1 MLDPT
6 KHPPHFSC
14 TRMEGDAAMARVGRF
29 CWRRAIIAALVLSAA
44 TYGAGTTAQADEAVI
59 ATGQQTNGKARA
71 DILSLKRT
79 EGDTMTL
86 RFAVAN
92 ENSKTLLVVLG
103 NMRLFDLV
111 NRRSYEPGVKSPEC
125 NIPPGERRVCW
136 AVFAAP
142 GANVRSLN
150 VSFDEDFGL
159 ISVPITN

>member
-1 MLDPT
+1 
-6 KHPPHFSC
+6 
-14 TRMEGDAAMARVGRF
+14 MEGSEAMAWVEGI
-29 CWRRAIIAALVLSAA
+29 CWRRVIVAALISAFT
-44 TYGAGTTAQADEAVI
+44 TYGAGGVAHADEVVI

-71 DILSLKRT
+71 DIVSLKRT
-79 EGDTMTL
+79 EGDTLTL
-86 RFAVAN
+86 RFSVAN
-92 ENSKTLLVVLG
+92 ENNKTLLMVLG
-103 NMRLFDLV
+103 NVRLIDLV

-125 NIPPGERRVCW
+125 NIPTGEKRVCW